1 MDRSLDAARRW
12 FAEDLRVSAPILRN
26 ELVVEAFA
34 QVPRELFCGHGPW
47 RVHPRRRLGNAYTTP
62 SADPSALYHD
72 LLVAIDEER
81 DLNNG
86 QPSLWAYIFDQLD
99 LAAGQSVL
107 QIGAGTGYYTAILAE
122 IVGPR
127 GRVDAV
133 ELDAAL
139 CRRAQEALVNWPQTA
154 VTQGNGVDCDPKPAV
169 DAIIA
174 FAGATHPPSAWIE
187 RLSPGGKMMVPLTA
201 ADGWGFLLK
210 IEKTAKGFEATSLGP
225 CGFFHCEG
233 ARRPDEEVR
242 LQEALAALNGKEI
255 PIRALHVGRPPAE
268 AKDVWLAGDGYWLS
282 SAPLVNA

>member
-1 MDRSLDAARRW
+1 MARSLDAARRW
-12 FAEDLRVSAPILRN
+12 FAEDLRVAAPILRN

-34 QVPRELFCGHGPW
+34 QVRRELFCGSGPW
-47 RVHPRRRLGNAYTTP
+47 RVHPRRRLGMPYTTP

-72 LLVAIDEER
+72 LLVVIDEER

-99 LAAGQSVL
+99 LSAGQSVL

-122 IVGPR
+122 VVGVR

-133 ELDAAL
+133 ELDTAL
-139 CRRAQEALVNWPQTA
+139 CKRAQETLVNWPQAA
-154 VTQGNGVDCDPKPAV
+154 VTQGNGVDCDPKPAA

-187 RLSPGGKMMVPLTA
+187 RLSPGGKMMVPLTT

-210 IEKTAKGFEATSLGP
+210 IEKTAKGFEAASLGP

-233 ARRPDEEVR
+233 ARRPDEEIR
-242 LQEALAALNGKEI
+242 LQEALTALNGKEI
-255 PIRALHVGRPPAE
+255 PVRALHPGKAPTE
-268 AKDVWLAGDGYWLS
+268 AKEVWFAGDSYWLS